1 WGVDGLRAEGR
12 LGLLNSQRDL
22 GANRNRLCRRADWAH
37 AAGALP
43 RHHPLGRSDDRDGH
57 GRRRRRPRA
66 PFGLAPRLS
75 TGHPCLGR
83 RHYLHRVQSPA
94 PQPGLGGDA
103 HVHEGQ
109 AGRPARTHRMMARL
123 KSVLRRVRG
132 LVLRE
137 SPEIRAWRLRAEQL
151 SARAVFNA
159 GHADAELDQVTER
172 QKRELY
178 PRLRELLNGTERL
191 ALDLGCGTGRFSG
204 DLAALISGRV
214 IAVDP
219 VQRLLDLAPAHRGV
233 EYRRMKVGRI
243 PAATGSID
251 LVWICL
257 VLGGIR

>member
-1 WGVDGLRAEGR
+1 
-12 LGLLNSQRDL
+12 
-22 GANRNRLCRRADWAH
+22 
-37 AAGALP
+37 
-43 RHHPLGRSDDRDGH
+43 
-57 GRRRRRPRA
+57 
-66 PFGLAPRLS
+66 
-75 TGHPCLGR
+75 
-83 RHYLHRVQSPA
+83 
-94 PQPGLGGDA
+94 
-103 HVHEGQ
+103 
-109 AGRPARTHRMMARL
+109 
-123 KSVLRRVRG
+123 
-132 LVLRE
+132 
-137 SPEIRAWRLRAEQL
+137 
-151 SARAVFNA
+151 VFNA

-257 VLGGIR
+257 VLGGIRGAALDATRREVARVLGANGLVFLVENTAAAEGSAFWTFRTVEEYATMIPGMTLDCFGHYDDLGERISVFAGRKQLSG